1 MPPCEIL
8 IAGWKDEI
16 FRTWKLAPRMGRL
29 HETGDGFFINETID
43 GVIFR
48 VVRMFGTHAWQGAE
62 WESLHDFRDNLVG
75 ILG

>member
-1 MPPCEIL
+1 
-8 IAGWKDEI
+8 
-16 FRTWKLAPRMGRL
+16 L
-29 HETGDGFFINETID
+29 HETGDGFFINETIG